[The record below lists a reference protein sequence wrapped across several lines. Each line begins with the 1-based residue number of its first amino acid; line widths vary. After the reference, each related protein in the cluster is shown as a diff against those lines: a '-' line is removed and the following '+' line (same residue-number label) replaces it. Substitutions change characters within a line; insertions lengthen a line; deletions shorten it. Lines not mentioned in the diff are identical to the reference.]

1 MKYCPK
7 CGTELADDNAY
18 CSKCGAWQYV
28 ETQGKQEPASQQ
40 NPPEPKPPYHNT
52 VATLNRILLMLECV
66 SLFLTVL
73 AAIVCTTLSATWLE
87 EIKHMLQDLEQ
98 EYGGAISSVYW
109 MFANF
114 GVVGIWMKALPLAW
128 TVPMTLNYIKK
139 SKANEPTTLAFKICT
154 LIFVNVLVGILM
166 LCFEQHAD
174 KHEEHNDQ
182 FRERI

>member
-7 CGTELADDNAY
+7 CGTELADESAY

-28 ETQGKQEPASQQ
+28 EAQSQQ
-40 NPPEPKPPYHNT
+40 GQFTTHNPPEPKPPYNKT
-52 VATLNRILLMLECV
+52 VATVNRILLMVECV

-87 EIKHMLQDLEQ
+87 EIKHMMQDLEQ

-128 TVPMTLNYIKK
+128 VLPMTLNYIKK

-154 LIFVNVLVGILM
+154 LIFVSLLVGVLM
-166 LCFEQHAD
+166 LCCEQNAE
-174 KHEEHNDQ
+174 KQENANEQ